1 MPNSR
6 GAVAPS
12 PHYSMN
18 SSLTPISASRRPN
31 PQAATTMAA
40 PTSKKFLPLAAAI
53 RLNRTTSSAPPPS
66 LPRSLSSA
74 RSTGSCFHITKSTS
88 LSSPAAA
95 PTIRSSWPNSPPP
108 FRSHWKRPFV
118 AIHGPPFTTSDQSR
132 SSLLLSSA
140 FPPMPRRPLPSLFLP
155 TRPSTNAPAIS
166 RRPPARKNPPYSVK
180 SPMLLRAELPQ
191 TRLAVQRPVFRGSG
205 SFAAKTRFL
214 LTSLLLC
221 VLTLCLHGCLRA
233 KSTPA
238 SLVFLIESN
247 PANLDPRFATDGQS
261 QHLDS
266 LIFSSLVARD
276 DQMNILP
283 DLARAWD
290 TPDALTYV
298 FHLRPNVRFHDGRPL
313 TSADIKS
320 TFDFILNPA
329 NHSPKRGGFRMIAS
343 IATPD
348 PATVVFHLTEAYASF
363 LFAISRPAI
372 GIVPHDAPSDFS
384 RHPVGSGPF
393 RFVSQSQDDEVVL
406 ERNPDYFLTQS
417 EDRRAPG
424 TPDNAQFAP
433 AFTRVRFRVVP
444 DAIVRAL
451 ELRKG
456 SADIEISSL
465 NPDIIPVLARQP
477 SLAVSERPGTNLNY
491 LSFNCLDPALSNPVV
506 RQALAY
512 ATDRAALIRFLL
524 HGQATL
530 AAGVIPPTNWA
541 YEPNVPPYALDL
553 SRAEHLLDSAG
564 LPRRPSPSPDAK
576 NFHRGASPAHRRRS
590 ARPVAARGN
599 RLGGSPPRNRH
610 PALRCHQGKLSDH
623 AAALGRRQQRSG
635 FFRFR
640 LLNPAH
646 SAGRGQ
652 PRPLSQFAN

>member
-1 MPNSR
+1 M
-6 GAVAPS
+6 
-12 PHYSMN
+12 
-18 SSLTPISASRRPN
+18 
-31 PQAATTMAA
+31 
-40 PTSKKFLPLAAAI
+40 
-53 RLNRTTSSAPPPS
+53 
-66 LPRSLSSA
+66 
-74 RSTGSCFHITKSTS
+74 
-88 LSSPAAA
+88 
-95 PTIRSSWPNSPPP
+95 
-108 FRSHWKRPFV
+108 
-118 AIHGPPFTTSDQSR
+118 
-132 SSLLLSSA
+132 LLLAELSQPGLA
-140 FPPMPRRPLPSLFLP
+140 GQHSLF
-155 TRPSTNAPAIS
+155 R
-166 RRPPARKNPPYSVK
+166 
-180 SPMLLRAELPQ
+180 
-191 TRLAVQRPVFRGSG
+191 SG
-205 SFAAKTRFL
+205 SFAAKARFL
-214 LTSLLLC
+214 LTSLLLG
-221 VLTLCLHGCLRA
+221 VLPLYLQGCLRA

-238 SLVFLIESN
+238 ALVFLIESN

-384 RHPVGSGPF
+384 RHPMGSGPF

-541 YEPNVPPYALDL
+541 YEPNVPQYALDL

-564 LPRRPSPSPDAK
+564 LPRRPGGLRLHLTLKTSTEEQARLIGAALQDQWRRAGIDLEVRPLEIATLLSDAIKGNFQITLLRWVGANNDPDFFDFAFSTRRIPPDGANRGRYRNSQIDALTAQIRAEPDRAKRKILCSQVQKILATDLPYLPLWFNDAVSVHRRSLGDLALSPSGDFDFLVSLA
-576 NFHRGASPAHRRRS
+576 GAPATAS
-590 ARPVAARGN
+590 ASR
-599 RLGGSPPRNRH
+599 
-610 PALRCHQGKLSDH
+610 
-623 AAALGRRQQRSG
+623 
-635 FFRFR
+635 
-640 LLNPAH
+640 
-646 SAGRGQ
+646 
-652 PRPLSQFAN
+652 

>member
-1 MPNSR
+1 
-6 GAVAPS
+6 
-12 PHYSMN
+12 
-18 SSLTPISASRRPN
+18 
-31 PQAATTMAA
+31 
-40 PTSKKFLPLAAAI
+40 
-53 RLNRTTSSAPPPS
+53 
-66 LPRSLSSA
+66 
-74 RSTGSCFHITKSTS
+74 
-88 LSSPAAA
+88 
-95 PTIRSSWPNSPPP
+95 
-108 FRSHWKRPFV
+108 
-118 AIHGPPFTTSDQSR
+118 
-132 SSLLLSSA
+132 
-140 FPPMPRRPLPSLFLP
+140 
-155 TRPSTNAPAIS
+155 
-166 RRPPARKNPPYSVK
+166 
-180 SPMLLRAELPQ
+180 MLLRAELPQ

-320 TFDFILNPA
+320 TFEFILNPA

-348 PATVVFHLTEAYASF
+348 PATVVFHLNESYASF
-363 LFAISRPAI
+363 LFALSRPAI

-393 RFVSQSQDDEVVL
+393 RFISQSQDDEVVL
-406 ERNPDYFLTQS
+406 ERNADYFLTQS

-424 TPDNAQFAP
+424 MPDNIQFAP

-465 NPDIIPVLARQP
+465 NPDLIPVLARQP
-477 SLAVSERPGTNLNY
+477 LLAVSERPGSNLNY
-491 LSFNCLDPALSNPVV
+491 LSFNCLDPALSNPAV

-530 AAGVIPPTNWA
+530 ATGVIPPTNWV
-541 YEPNVPPYALDL
+541 YEPNVPRYALDI
-553 SRAEHLLDSAG
+553 SRAEHLLDAAG
-564 LPRRPSPSPDAK
+564 LPRRPGGVRLHLTLKTSTEEQARLIGAALQDQWRGAGIDLEVRPLEIATLLSDAIKGNFQITLLRWVGANNDPDFFDFAFSTRRIPPDGANRGRYHNSQIDDLTARIRAEPDRAKRKALCSQVQKILATDLPYLPLWFNDAVSVHRRSLGDLALSPSGD
-576 NFHRGASPAHRRRS
+576 FDFLED
-590 ARPVAARGN
+590 
-599 RLGGSPPRNRH
+599 LGGT
-610 PALRCHQGKLSDH
+610 PAR
-623 AAALGRRQQRSG
+623 A
-635 FFRFR
+635 
-640 LLNPAH
+640 
-646 SAGRGQ
+646 SASR
-652 PRPLSQFAN
+652 

>member
-1 MPNSR
+1 MLNSR
-6 GAVAPS
+6 GAAAPS
-12 PHYSMN
+12 PRYSMN
-18 SSLTPISASRRPN
+18 SSSTPFSAFRRPN
-31 PQAATTMAA
+31 PQAANTMAA
-40 PTSKKFLPLAAAI
+40 PTSRKSWPWAAAI
-53 RLNRTTSSAPPPS
+53 KLNPTTSSVPPRS
-66 LPRSLSSA
+66 LPRSPLSA
-74 RSTGSCFHITKSTS
+74 RSTGSCSHITTSTS

-95 PTIRSSWPNSPPP
+95 PAIRSSWPNSPPP
-108 FRSHWKRPFV
+108 FLPHRKRPS
-118 AIHGPPFTTSDQSR
+118 AATHYPPLTTSGQSR
-132 SSLLLSSA
+132 SSPLLSSA
-140 FPPMPRRPLPSLFLP
+140 FPRTPRRPLPSLFSP
-155 TRPSTNAPAIS
+155 TKPSTNAPAIS
-166 RRPPARKNPPYSVK
+166 PPPPARTNPPYSVK
-180 SPMLLRAELPQ
+180 FPMLLRAELSQPG
-191 TRLAVQRPVFRGSG
+191 LAGQHSVFRSG
-205 SFAAKTRFL
+205 SFAAKARFL
-214 LTSLLLC
+214 LTSLLLG
-221 VLTLCLHGCLRA
+221 VLPLYLQGCLRA

-238 SLVFLIESN
+238 ALVFLIESN

-320 TFDFILNPA
+320 TFEFILNPA
-329 NHSPKRGGFRMIAS
+329 NHSPKRGGFSMIAS

-348 PATVVFHLTEAYASF
+348 PATVVFHLNESYASF
-363 LFAISRPAI
+363 LFALSRPAI

-393 RFVSQSQDDEVVL
+393 RFISQSQDDEVVL

-465 NPDIIPVLARQP
+465 NPDLIPVLARQP
-477 SLAVSERPGTNLNY
+477 LLAVSERPGSNLNY